1 MNSLKKRVE
10 DLENLRLRERDDLT
24 KQLNDKLDEIKDL
37 NDTIDDMQKEYE
49 ELMGIKVALDL
60 EISAYRKLL
69 EGEEERFACSFIFLF
84 LCVYFV
90 MTTRLHVFFLH
101 ALTFFFILIKFK
113 IKKRKIHETI
123 S

>member
-10 DLENLRLRERDDLT
+10 DLENVRLRERDDLT
-24 KQLNDKLDEIKDL
+24 KQLNDKVDEIKDL

-69 EGEEERFACSFIFLF
+69 EGEEERFVCLFIQIFIFVGL
-84 LCVYFV
+84 FV
-90 MTTRLHVFFLH
+90 MTIRLHVYFLH
-101 ALTFFFILIKFK
+101 ALV
-113 IKKRKIHETI
+113 
-123 S
+123 